1 MHILFYNKNIAYS
14 EILNKEIFLLPIFLQ
29 DEKIYIY
36 NNNYFYENWNLDY
49 ESRLIEFIL
58 PLENIEV
65 LQTINLNKD
74 NLLDLNLKDL
84 FPEYKNKNLAVII
97 IEDTNSI
104 LEKIFIK
111 TIIMGKNIDK
121 NIQVKRLDN
130 SQQNEFYQK
139 IINEINSELISLV
152 KSQNLIDVK
161 TPSFLNTKFLN
172 SKNYNLVE
180 LNKRIEKIDL
190 IDRVFVQ
197 EFNNDY
203 VMLKIK
209 YLGKLD
215 KVIQQLKEQSII
227 LELIGDEWRIKANL
241 MDQLVFKFPFKTK
254 YFEQDFYVSSNNFSA
269 YQLIESWPN
278 WPGKWLNIFGPM
290 GSGKTHLSKILEKK
304 IKRVM
309 IIDETKIN
317 NKVIQNLNSFDCLII
332 DAFSNK
338 IEENLLYSI
347 LNQTKQL
354 DSFMLINSK
363 FPLKKFEFKL
373 PDLRSR
379 INSFNFIGIDL
390 PTDDLLKVIISK
402 SFSDKQINLNP
413 KITEYIIKNVE
424 RSYEK
429 MFKFLSDL
437 DKMSL
442 SSGKS
447 ININLIKKV
456 LNQ

>member
-1 MHILFYNKNIAYS
+1 
-14 EILNKEIFLLPIFLQ
+14 
-29 DEKIYIY
+29 
-36 NNNYFYENWNLDY
+36 
-49 ESRLIEFIL
+49 
-58 PLENIEV
+58 
-65 LQTINLNKD
+65 
-74 NLLDLNLKDL
+74 
-84 FPEYKNKNLAVII
+84 
-97 IEDTNSI
+97 
-104 LEKIFIK
+104 
-111 TIIMGKNIDK
+111 
-121 NIQVKRLDN
+121 
-130 SQQNEFYQK
+130 
-139 IINEINSELISLV
+139 
-152 KSQNLIDVK
+152 
-161 TPSFLNTKFLN
+161 
-172 SKNYNLVE
+172 
-180 LNKRIEKIDL
+180 
-190 IDRVFVQ
+190 
-197 EFNNDY
+197 
-203 VMLKIK
+203 
-209 YLGKLD
+209 
-215 KVIQQLKEQSII
+215 
-227 LELIGDEWRIKANL
+227 

-304 IKRVM
+304 IKKVM

-354 DSFMLINSK
+354 DSFMVINSK

>member
-1 MHILFYNKNIAYS
+1 
-14 EILNKEIFLLPIFLQ
+14 
-29 DEKIYIY
+29 
-36 NNNYFYENWNLDY
+36 
-49 ESRLIEFIL
+49 
-58 PLENIEV
+58 
-65 LQTINLNKD
+65 
-74 NLLDLNLKDL
+74 
-84 FPEYKNKNLAVII
+84 
-97 IEDTNSI
+97 
-104 LEKIFIK
+104 
-111 TIIMGKNIDK
+111 
-121 NIQVKRLDN
+121 
-130 SQQNEFYQK
+130 
-139 IINEINSELISLV
+139 
-152 KSQNLIDVK
+152 
-161 TPSFLNTKFLN
+161 
-172 SKNYNLVE
+172 
-180 LNKRIEKIDL
+180 
-190 IDRVFVQ
+190 
-197 EFNNDY
+197 
-203 VMLKIK
+203 
-209 YLGKLD
+209 
-215 KVIQQLKEQSII
+215 
-227 LELIGDEWRIKANL
+227 

-354 DSFMLINSK
+354 DSFMVINSK

-456 LNQ
+456 LNK